1 MINAPQA
8 TTTLSPIPA
17 RLTRLRDVLR
27 QHQLDAI
34 LISQPDNRRYL
45 SGFTGSSG
53 WLLISADQALLATDF
68 RYYDQVMLES
78 PDFALVQIKMKFA
91 DVLRGMIEQAGARRV
106 GFEADHATYDGVQ
119 EWCEAVPDCEWAP
132 TKGLVVGL
140 RALKDASELAAM
152 RAAIAL
158 ADEALAQALPQMR
171 PGMTELEVSWI
182 IESYMRTR
190 GAEGVAFE
198 LIVAGGPNAARPH
211 ARASDRPL
219 RAGEP
224 IVIDMGARLNGY
236 CSDLTRTFCLGQPNE
251 PERFWEVYNTVLR
264 AQTAAEVALRPG
276 MTGQEGDAV
285 ARDLITAAGYG
296 EAFGHGL
303 GHGVGLAVHEE
314 PRLSRVNLSPLI
326 AGSLVTVEPGIYLPG
341 WGGVRI
347 EDVVLITDS
356 GVEVLTR
363 APKEPILQG

>member
-1 MINAPQA
+1 MTNAPRA
-8 TTTLSPIPA
+8 TTSLSPIPA
-17 RLTRLRDVLR
+17 RLTRLREVLR
-27 QHQLDAI
+27 QQQLDAI
-34 LISQPDNRRYL
+34 LISQPENRRYL
-45 SGFTGSSG
+45 SGFTGSSC

-68 RYYDQVMLES
+68 RYYDQVALES
-78 PDFALVQIKMKFA
+78 PDFALVQIKVKLA
-91 DVLRGMIEQAGARRV
+91 DVLRGMIEEVGARRV
-106 GFEADHATYDGVQ
+106 GFESDHATYDNIQ
-119 EWCEAVPDCEWAP
+119 EWREAIPDCEWSP
-132 TKGLVVGL
+132 TKGLVIAL
-140 RALKDASELAAM
+140 RGLKDASELAAL

-182 IESYMRTR
+182 IESYMRTH

-198 LIVAGGPNAARPH
+198 LIVASGPNAARPH
-211 ARASDRPL
+211 ARASNRSL
-219 RAGEP
+219 EAGEP
-224 IVIDMGARLNGY
+224 IVIDMGARLSGY
-236 CSDLTRTFCLGQPNE
+236 CSDLTRTFCMGLPSEQ
-251 PERFWEVYNTVLR
+251 ERFWEVYNTVLR
-264 AQTAAEVALRPG
+264 AQTAAEAALRPG
-276 MTGQEGDAV
+276 ITGQEGDAI

-314 PRLSRVNLSPLI
+314 PRLSRTNLSPLA

-363 APKEPILQG
+363 APKEPILPG

>member
-1 MINAPQA
+1 MTNAPQA
-8 TTTLSPIPA
+8 TTSLPSTPA
-17 RLTRLRDVLR
+17 RLTRLREVLR
-27 QHQLDAI
+27 QQQLDAI
-34 LISQPDNRRYL
+34 LISQPENRRYL

-53 WLLISADQALLATDF
+53 WLLISADQSLLATDF
-68 RYYDQVMLES
+68 RYYDQVALES
-78 PDFALVQIKMKFA
+78 PDFALVQIKTKFA
-91 DVLRGMIEQAGARRV
+91 ELLRDMIEQIGARRI
-106 GFEADHATYDGVQ
+106 GFEADSATYDSVQ
-119 EWCEAVPDCEWAP
+119 EWREAAPACEWAP

-140 RALKDASELAAM
+140 RAVKDASELAAM

-182 IESYMRTR
+182 IESYMRTH

-198 LIVAGGPNAARPH
+198 LIVAGGLNGARPH
-211 ARASDRPL
+211 ARASERPL

-236 CSDLTRTFCLGQPNE
+236 CSDLTRTFCLGQPND
-251 PERFWEVYNTVLR
+251 PEQFWEVYNTVLR
-264 AQTAAEVALRPG
+264 AQTAAEAALRPG

-285 ARDLITAAGYG
+285 ARDLIAAAGYG

-314 PRLSRVNLSPLI
+314 PRLSRVNLAPLV

-347 EDVVLITDS
+347 EDIVLITDV
-356 GVEVLTR
+356 GIEVLTR
-363 APKEPILQG
+363 APKEPILPG

>member
-1 MINAPQA
+1 
-8 TTTLSPIPA
+8 
-17 RLTRLRDVLR
+17 
-27 QHQLDAI
+27 
-34 LISQPDNRRYL
+34 
-45 SGFTGSSG
+45 
-53 WLLISADQALLATDF
+53 
-68 RYYDQVMLES
+68 
-78 PDFALVQIKMKFA
+78 
-91 DVLRGMIEQAGARRV
+91 
-106 GFEADHATYDGVQ
+106 
-119 EWCEAVPDCEWAP
+119 
-132 TKGLVVGL
+132 
-140 RALKDASELAAM
+140 
-152 RAAIAL
+152 
-158 ADEALAQALPQMR
+158 LPQMR

-198 LIVAGGPNAARPH
+198 LIVAGGPNGARPH

-296 EAFGHGL
+296 AAFGHGL

-314 PRLSRVNLSPLI
+314 PRLSRVNLSPL
-326 AGSLVTVEPGIYLPG
+326 AVGSLVTVEPGIYLPG

-363 APKEPILQG
+363 APKEPILPG